1 MYFENGCI
9 SPRQMTRLIITE
21 FLGITLLT
29 SSGITSSMCGRD
41 GILSIVYATVS
52 AAVYVWLVLVLCE
65 KTGGS
70 VLEYMEAHLGRKV
83 SCTAAV
89 IFGIKYLMFAAGCLL
104 MVGTVVQRVLLQQYH
119 PAIIIIPMALLIIY
133 GLSLDWESR
142 ARFAEVACYFVV
154 IPAVIVILITWGK
167 CDRYNISPIFM
178 GKQGRVIMTGIWYM
192 VLSSPG
198 EMLLF
203 SRQHF
208 EPDSKMKKAVLK
220 GIFTVGVFNIIFYIL
235 NIGIYGIDSASDS
248 LVSSIRLMQSVGHL
262 ESIISLFLIIS
273 LYTLVNCY
281 GSYSLKMIRHLTKGK
296 KRKINS
302 RFNRAGYMCTVGIV
316 IAVISCT
323 AASYGV
329 LADSSRDV
337 SANVT
342 MEERDYVMFMGIDYE
357 AGNYKVTYGYDSD
370 RESVEWSGKSLLQ
383 AKEAYGYISP
393 GTVDFSHIKS
403 IVLGENVLSSKNA
416 LEGLRRFLET
426 EETIADDTI
435 VIATEGKAGKYD
447 EIMGSNIK
455 YMFENNLYYLKC
467 EANEIV
473 RAVSDRH
480 KAVTLGLVTEN
491 DKSPECTG
499 MVIIDGRGTKKILDI
514 NDSKLLMLAGK
525 DISGH
530 IVKISDG
537 KMYKVNQ
544 NASDIKINIINN
556 ETIGVEISLTGYL
569 TNISGYNVDADS
581 ANEKIEREV
590 FNMLTDLMGNSGIDY
605 LNVYDRLSVAD
616 RGMWVKFAS
625 DREAMYKRV
634 YFDVNAHY
642 DIR

>member
-21 FLGITLLT
+21 FLGVTLLT
-29 SSGITSSMCGRD
+29 SSGITSAMCGRD
-41 GILSIVYATVS
+41 GIISIVYATV
-52 AAVYVWLVLVLCE
+52 AAAIYVWLVLILCE

-70 VLEYMEAHLGRKV
+70 VLEYMEVHLGRKV

-89 IFGIKYLMFAAGCLL
+89 IFGIKYLMFASGCLL
-104 MVGTVVQRVLLQQYH
+104 MVSIVVQRVLLQQYST
-119 PAIIIIPMALLIIY
+119 AIIIIPMALLIIY
-133 GLSLDWESR
+133 GLSLDWEAR
-142 ARFAEVACYFVV
+142 ARFAEIAYYFVI
-154 IPAVIVILITWGK
+154 IPAAAIILITWNK

-178 GKQGRVIMTGIWYM
+178 GKQGRVLMMGIWYM

-208 EPDSKMKKAVLK
+208 EPDSKMKRAVLK

-248 LVSSIRLMQSVGHL
+248 MISSIRLMQSVGHL

-281 GSYSLKMIRHLTKGK
+281 GSYSLEMIKHLTKGK
-296 KRKINS
+296 RRKINI
-302 RFNRAGYMCTVGIV
+302 RFNRAGYMCTVGI
-316 IAVISCT
+316 IIGIISCT
-323 AASYGV
+323 AALYGV

-342 MEERDYVMFMGIDYE
+342 MEEKDYVMFMGIDYE
-357 AGNYKVTYGYDSD
+357 AGNYKVTYGFDND
-370 RESVEWSGKSLLQ
+370 RESLEWSGKSLLE
-383 AKEAYGYISP
+383 AKEAYGYIST

-403 IVLGENVLSSKNA
+403 IVLGEKVLSSKNA

-426 EETIADDTI
+426 EETIADDTL
-435 VIATEGKAGKYD
+435 VVAADGKAGECDKLK
-447 EIMGSNIK
+447 GGNIK
-455 YMFENNLYYLKC
+455 YMFENNLSYLKC
-467 EANEIV
+467 EANEVV

-480 KAVTLGLVTEN
+480 KAVSMGLIAQK
-491 DKSPECTG
+491 DDSPECTG
-499 MVIIDGRGTKKILDI
+499 GVIIDGRGMQMLLDV
-514 NDSKLLMLAGK
+514 NDSKILMLTDK
-525 DISGH
+525 SISGH
-530 IVKISDG
+530 TVKTSDG
-537 KMYKVNQ
+537 KMYKVSQ
-544 NASDIKINIINN
+544 NDSDIQINIINN
-556 ETIGVEISLTGYL
+556 ETIGVEVALTGYL
-569 TNISGYNVDADS
+569 TNISSYNIDVGS
-581 ANEKIEREV
+581 ANEKIEQEV
-590 FNMLTDLMGNSGIDY
+590 FNMLTDLMEDSNIDY

-625 DREAMYKRV
+625 DRDAMYKRV

-642 DIR
+642 DIQ